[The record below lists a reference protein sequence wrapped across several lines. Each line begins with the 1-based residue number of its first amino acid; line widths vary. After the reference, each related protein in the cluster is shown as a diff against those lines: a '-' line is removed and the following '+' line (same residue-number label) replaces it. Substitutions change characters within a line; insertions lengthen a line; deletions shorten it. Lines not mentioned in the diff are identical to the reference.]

1 MKAGRWIVGSLILI
15 SCDLYT
21 SFRKDNDQ
29 NCTLNPSL
37 CSAEEFCNAAT
48 AQCEPRLPGALDM
61 APPDDLAPP
70 PPPPTGFMFQ
80 LQTPLS
86 VTPMQ
91 ISGLAAGDLNND
103 TFPEIVYTD
112 GMANTLVVV
121 KNMNGTSFDNGTLK
135 NVGTSP
141 AAPRIFDF
149 NKDNFVDVAHLNT
162 GNNTVVVHNGDG
174 TGALPTN
181 NQCSVNTAPTDLA
194 FGDVLGDGKPAFLTA
209 NASAGTF
216 SVVRNTTSLS
226 LYGSY
231 LAGSAPSTIA
241 VGQFNMSA
249 GQGPDVVVANRG
261 AQQATVFNNGTLLL
275 LYSPLDQYSVNF
287 TGTPFATI
295 AADWNGDNLTDI
307 ATVVPS
313 LSQVIVCMTN
323 GSGGCKG
330 TAVLP
335 TQANPAYAVA
345 ADFNGDG
352 RVDLAVA
359 NRISRTVSIYVNTVG
374 TFSMPLHVSTGSVVP
389 TFIAAADFNQDAKY
403 DIVVAEAGP
412 AIVVLRN
419 TSN

>member
-15 SCDLYT
+15 SCDLYS

-29 NCTLNPSL
+29 NCILNPPL
-37 CSAEEFCNAAT
+37 CSAEEVCSELT
-48 AQCEPRLPGALDM
+48 AQCEPRQTGGPEDM
-61 APPDDLAPP
+61 APPVDLAPP

-80 LQTPLS
+80 VQTPLS
-86 VTPMQ
+86 VTPTQ

-103 TFPEIVYTD
+103 TYPEIVYTD

-121 KNMNGTSFDNGTLK
+121 PNNAGASFGSGVIK
-135 NVGTSP
+135 NVGTNP

-149 NKDNFVDVAHLNT
+149 TKDGIVDVAHVNT
-162 GNNTVVVHNGDG
+162 GNNTVVVHSGDG
-174 TGALPTN
+174 TGALPTS
-181 NQCSVNTAPTDLA
+181 NQVSIGTPPVDLA
-194 FGDVLGDGKPAFLTA
+194 YGDVLGDGKVALLTA
-209 NASAGTF
+209 NANAGTF
-216 SVVRNTTSLS
+216 SIIRNTTSLS
-226 LYGSY
+226 LQGSY
-231 LAGSAPSTIA
+231 LAGSSPSTIA
-241 VGQFNMSA
+241 VGQFNMTN

-261 AQQATVFNNGTLLL
+261 AQQATVFNNGPILVF
-275 LYSPLDQYSVNF
+275 SPLDQYSVNY

-313 LSQVIVCMTN
+313 LSQVIVCLVN
-323 GSGGCKG
+323 GSGGCKA
-330 TAVLP
+330 TIALP

-345 ADFNGDG
+345 ADFTGDG
-352 RVDLAVA
+352 RVDIAVA

-412 AIVVLRN
+412 AITVLRN